1 MIYLEPSLALEMVKH
16 NISQHKYH
24 FSFAVAA
31 VVEGKEGPRTE
42 FQGVKIPPGNGDTSK
57 PRLQIDQKFNT
68 TVVLILSTPD
78 FNSKCEV

>member
-1 MIYLEPSLALEMVKH
+1 M
-16 NISQHKYH
+16 
-24 FSFAVAA
+24 AA

-42 FQGVKIPPGNGDTSK
+42 FVDVKIPPGNGDTSK

-78 FNSKCEV
+78 FNSKCEVQRSKICASLILTMSFVF